1 MPVGD
6 FENKEKLLN
15 AYQSKLLKSI
25 EKRSMAE
32 LGKGAREKTR
42 SPPRRNH
49 REETIHD
56 RYNAFTRSKGISQP
70 RGDNLEE
77 NSTPQAKRL
86 TNEDSQD
93 QALHESKYF

>member
-1 MPVGD
+1 
-6 FENKEKLLN
+6 
-15 AYQSKLLKSI
+15 
-25 EKRSMAE
+25 MAE

-70 RGDNLEE
+70 RNENLDATG
-77 NSTPQAKRL
+77 SPQTRK
-86 TNEDSQD
+86 TMNEDAQE
-93 QALHESKYF
+93 QALNESKYF